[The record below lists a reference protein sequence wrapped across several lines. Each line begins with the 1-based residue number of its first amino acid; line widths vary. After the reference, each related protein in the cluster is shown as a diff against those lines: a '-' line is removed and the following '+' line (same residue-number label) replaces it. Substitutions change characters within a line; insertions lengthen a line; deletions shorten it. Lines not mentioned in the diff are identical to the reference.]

1 MTLVSCL
8 ASHFLCLQKESLTK
22 TTSLLSVFGCF
33 YSVYLFCMLTCHD
46 AQAEVKNSP
55 QESVLFNGWA
65 PETELR
71 LAGLAAG
78 TFPSRAVSQAPPR
91 AFPSL
96 MCLLVESKCKG
107 HLIMVN
113 SCDLAVYQ
121 GWHQTRVHSSDD
133 AAGFAPDAEDG
144 GE

>member
-1 MTLVSCL
+1 MILVNCL

-33 YSVYLFCMLTCHD
+33 YSVYLFCMLMCHNV
-46 AQAEVKNSP
+46 QAEVKNSP
-55 QESVLFNGWA
+55 QESVLFNRWA

-71 LAGLAAG
+71 SAG

-107 HLIMVN
+107 RLIMVN

-133 AAGFAPDAEDG
+133 AAGFASDTKDG